1 MSEYTAMVV
10 IVFLKSIVAMS
21 AVLGA
26 IYLAYYEK
34 SGWGWMIFLAIV
46 LGSSSVRLGSDS
58 GPTEESKTVM
68 EQRV

>member
-1 MSEYTAMVV
+1 MTEYTAMTV
-10 IVFLKSIVAMS
+10 IMFLKSLVVLA

-34 SGWGWMIFLAIV
+34 PGWGWMIFLAIV

-58 GPTEESKTVM
+58 GPTEETKTVV
-68 EQRV
+68 ER

>member
-1 MSEYTAMVV
+1 MTEYTAMTV
-10 IVFLKSIVAMS
+10 IMFLKSLAVLA

-34 SGWGWMIFLAIV
+34 PGWGWMIFLAIA

-58 GPTEESKTVM
+58 GPTEETKTVV
-68 EQRV
+68 ER